1 MLQDLPVK
9 PKNLLALAVGIK
21 QNASVNAIIQKVSQS
36 QFPKWNPFSHVIDPG
51 IDLWSLLRADEI
63 SGKVVLASYYPMC
76 CSSGH

>member
-36 QFPKWNPFSHVIDPG
+36 QFPK
-51 IDLWSLLRADEI
+51 
-63 SGKVVLASYYPMC
+63 
-76 CSSGH
+76 